1 MNFAPDFPIL
11 AKAYRIPLQCPVVV
25 VRCFWLFALLFE
37 AANQT
42 FTAFSWGAGG
52 STFWQIFLPLA
63 LFLIAWPIFAVGA
76 VRWHRWM
83 ILGEYPQPFSFNHL
97 SKSWS
102 YFGRTAQLGLIG
114 MPFLVF
120 AGAIS
125 FVGLI
130 GADTDELRHPQAAA
144 YTWLVWYLLSAMID
158 IAVVV
163 FMARF
168 VLRLPRIAVLDKSPA
183 SQTQKF
189 RPHTGWKPTLLLAT
203 LPLTLA
209 TSTLALLQA
218 PAGGTQDVIIAT
230 RFSLITALQTLGSD
244 LLYFYSALVFI
255 SVLSLWY
262 AQHERSDAATTAEPQ
277 PTLA

>member
-11 AKAYRIPLQCPVVV
+11 AKAYRIPLQYPVVV

-52 STFWQIFLPLA
+52 STFWQVFVPLI
-63 LFLIAWPIFAVGA
+63 LFLIAWPIFAMCA

-83 ILGEYPQPFSFNHL
+83 ILGEAPQPFSLDHL
-97 SKSWS
+97 SKSWI
-102 YFGRTAQLGLIG
+102 YFGRTLQLGFIALPILA
-114 MPFLVF
+114 LVGAFSF
-120 AGAIS
+120 AGMFIAGTDQQLKEPAS
-125 FVGLI
+125 VGL
-130 GADTDELRHPQAAA
+130 A
-144 YTWLVWYLLSAMID
+144 WYYLSAMID
-158 IAVVV
+158 ITVVV

-168 VLRLPRIAVLDKSPA
+168 VVRLPRIAVLDKSPA
-183 SQTQKF
+183 SPTQKF

-218 PAGGTQDVIIAT
+218 PAGGTQDAIIAT
-230 RFSLITALQTLGSD
+230 RFSLSTALQTLGSD

-262 AQHERSDAATTAEPQ
+262 ARYERADAATNTKPQ